1 VTTLCFPESEDDE
14 QPDRILPGGIGDRVI
29 SVDLSKSMRIGLQN
43 LSVEQ
48 GRVRGSF
55 LVAGEQFDRWLA
67 SVYSRRWSASIPQP
81 RR

>member
-1 VTTLCFPESEDDE
+1 MSNPTASSTVGLVTAP
-14 QPDRILPGGIGDRVI
+14 RVI
-29 SVDLSKSMRIGLQN
+29 SIDLFNSMRTRRQN

-48 GRVRGSF
+48 GSARGSF

-67 SVYSRRWSASIPQP
+67 SAYSRRWSASIPQS